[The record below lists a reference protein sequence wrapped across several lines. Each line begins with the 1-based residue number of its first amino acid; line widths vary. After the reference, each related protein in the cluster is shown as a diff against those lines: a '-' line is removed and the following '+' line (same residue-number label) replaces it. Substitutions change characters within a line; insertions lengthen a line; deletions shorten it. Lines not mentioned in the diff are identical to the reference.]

1 MEFIQLKTEI
11 PGPKSKE
18 YFTKRGHV
26 IARGITT
33 NLPIVVSDAK
43 GAIIT
48 DIDGNR
54 LIDLAAGIG
63 SLNVGHSPQAV
74 TDAIRKQLD
83 HYINL
88 AFQVTF
94 HEPYIQLAE
103 KLNDIVPG
111 DFPKKTAFFNSGA
124 EAVENAIKIARRY
137 TGRPGI
143 ISFERAF
150 HGRTWLTM
158 TLTSKVKGFKK
169 GFGPMAPDVYR
180 LPYPYPYRDSRTKED
195 FLEAFTNLFQTV
207 VDPSDIAAIIL
218 EPVQGDGGFVV
229 PSSDFMES
237 VRELCSKHGIVF
249 IADEIQTGFAR
260 TGKFFAMEHFGVD
273 PDLTVLGKSIGAG
286 IPLSAVTGKKEMM
299 DAPME
304 KELGTTL
311 GGNAL
316 GCVAGLEVIRMI
328 EGEKLNER
336 AKEIGEIIR
345 STLDFP
351 SEHIGEIRGLG
362 AMIGIEFVK
371 DKQTKEPY
379 PELVKEI
386 IRNCHQRG
394 VIVITA
400 GMHGNIIRLLPP
412 LTITDEQLK
421 EALNVLVQ
429 AITESELVVS
439 G

>member
-1 MEFIQLKTEI
+1 
-11 PGPKSKE
+11 
-18 YFTKRGHV
+18 
-26 IARGITT
+26 
-33 NLPIVVSDAK
+33 
-43 GAIIT
+43 
-48 DIDGNR
+48 
-54 LIDLAAGIG
+54 
-63 SLNVGHSPQAV
+63 
-74 TDAIRKQLD
+74 
-83 HYINL
+83 
-88 AFQVTF
+88 
-94 HEPYIQLAE
+94 
-103 KLNDIVPG
+103 
-111 DFPKKTAFFNSGA
+111 
-124 EAVENAIKIARRY
+124 
-137 TGRPGI
+137 
-143 ISFERAF
+143 
-150 HGRTWLTM
+150 
-158 TLTSKVKGFKK
+158 
-169 GFGPMAPDVYR
+169 
-180 LPYPYPYRDSRTKED
+180 
-195 FLEAFTNLFQTV
+195 
-207 VDPSDIAAIIL
+207 
-218 EPVQGDGGFVV
+218 
-229 PSSDFMES
+229 
-237 VRELCSKHGIVF
+237 
-249 IADEIQTGFAR
+249 
-260 TGKFFAMEHFGVD
+260 
-273 PDLTVLGKSIGAG
+273 
-286 IPLSAVTGKKEMM
+286 MM